1 MIVLNYLYTVVI
13 NEDAGG
19 THYDVSA
26 YIFMIFILLVVIGL
40 VFFIVK
46 CIRDSLKERK
56 KAMRELEEPLEE
68 PPLTEI
74 DATVLK
80 KECSVRTY
88 GVKMPVS
95 CKEFYITFSTFTGE
109 IKRYGVSEELYLAV
123 DEGTAGTIALVND
136 LFFDFYFKK

>member
-1 MIVLNYLYTVVI
+1 LDKLGQILSLIVILGFAFCLVKVI
-13 NEDAGG
+13 INSVK
-19 THYDVSA
+19 TH
-26 YIFMIFILLVVIGL
+26 
-40 VFFIVK
+40 
-46 CIRDSLKERK
+46 K
-56 KAMRELEEPLEE
+56 KALKELEEAVE
-68 PPLTEI
+68 PAPITEI
-74 DATVLK
+74 EATVVK